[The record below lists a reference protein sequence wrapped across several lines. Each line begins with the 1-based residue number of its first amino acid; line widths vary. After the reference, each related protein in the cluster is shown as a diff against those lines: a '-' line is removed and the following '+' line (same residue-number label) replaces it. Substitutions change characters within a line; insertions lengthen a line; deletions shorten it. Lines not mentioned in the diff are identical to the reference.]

1 MDFCSFE
8 VFFLRICHSMN
19 LFEAGHLIKDVEVA
33 GLSVR
38 AELMNSTS
46 SK

>member
-1 MDFCSFE
+1 
-8 VFFLRICHSMN
+8 MN